1 MDGLRVHLRPAARL
15 PSQLSKAPASPVAPP
30 GTTPGVLVHRE
41 APLDVR
47 PRLPPQG
54 GRARSRSAGLCL
66 NPPSLSV
73 LQLVLLVLTRTTST
87 TATSTTSTSTPS
99 TTSGTRSTTTSSTL
113 SGYYYQYY

>member
-47 PRLPPQG
+47 PRLPPKG
-54 GRARSRSAGLCL
+54 AGREAEVRACASILR
-66 NPPSLSV
+66 V
-73 LQLVLLVLTRTTST
+73 YR
-87 TATSTTSTSTPS
+87 
-99 TTSGTRSTTTSSTL
+99 
-113 SGYYYQYY
+113 YYNWYY